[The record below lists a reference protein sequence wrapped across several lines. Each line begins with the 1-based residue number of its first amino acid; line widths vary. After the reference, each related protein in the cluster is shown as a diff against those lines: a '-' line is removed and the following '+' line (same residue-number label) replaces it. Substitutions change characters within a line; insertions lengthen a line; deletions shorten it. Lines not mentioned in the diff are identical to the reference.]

1 MSGSSVMATGVGMA
15 TVLAN
20 EIMSIKEKCD
30 EERIILIELLIE
42 SNATLLQAV
51 KSEDSRYNLNF
62 GHGRFFLSYRSAA
75 KPPTATLGSTLGRL
89 VPAKTQF
96 IPRRH
101 GVRRIA

>member
-62 GHGRFFLSYRSAA
+62 GHGFSYLIALRS
-75 KPPTATLGSTLGRL
+75 
-89 VPAKTQF
+89 
-96 IPRRH
+96 
-101 GVRRIA
+101 